1 MAEEE
6 KWDKKTTLKHLMRK
20 AGCKL
25 PLDVVEKDIKIT
37 TYESSK
43 AHLGYEDWKKGTKTQ
58 VKPE

>member
-1 MAEEE
+1 
-6 KWDKKTTLKHLMRK
+6 MRK